1 MLKQLII
8 SNYALIDSADIRFEE
23 GFSVITGETGAGKSI
38 MLGALGLILGQRN
51 DTSAMRDKEQK
62 CVVEAHFNIEGYGL
76 ESLFSAEDVDFD
88 KETVIRREVLPNG
101 KSRAFVNDT
110 PANLNFLKELTQRLI
125 DIHSQHQN
133 LLLGDYS
140 YQLMVVDTVAKNT
153 HIRDSYRKEFLKLR
167 QLQKERSRL
176 VEMHEKQKADRD
188 YWEFQ
193 AVQLRNA
200 GLKAEEQTELEKE
213 LEQLTHVEEIK
224 AALVS
229 ANHLL
234 VESEFSVLDGLHQI
248 QNEIR
253 RIVKYLPDAEELAT
267 RLDSVYIEMKDVA
280 SEIVDKTS
288 GIEFDPQRIRLVQD
302 RLDTIY
308 SLQQKHHVDSVEA
321 LLELLADF
329 DNKLQNLDS
338 FEEQLE
344 NLNGAIENQNA
355 TVENLALQ
363 LTESRKAVFNH
374 IETAVE
380 SQLHELGMPHAKF
393 KVSLEKAETL
403 RDDGADEI
411 QFLFTANKNSQLADI
426 PKVASGGEL
435 SRVMLCIKSLLSSA
449 KGLPTIIFDEI
460 DTGVSGEIA
469 DKMGRIMQQ
478 MGSNIQVV
486 SITHLPQIAGKGA
499 HHYKVFKSDAGNQTV
514 SEIKKLT
521 YEERVIEIAGMLS
534 GAQLT
539 DAAVTNARDLM
550 GLSAQD

>member
-8 SNYALIDSADIRFEE
+8 SNYALIDSANIRFEE

-51 DTSAMRDKEQK
+51 DTLAMRDKEQK

-88 KETVIRREVLPNG
+88 KDTVIRREVLPNG

-110 PANLNFLKELTQRLI
+110 PANLNFLKELTQKLI

-140 YQLMVVDTVAKNT
+140 YQLMVVDTVAKNALL
-153 HIRDSYRKEFLKLR
+153 RDSYRKEFITLR
-167 QLQKERSRL
+167 QLQKERNRL
-176 VEMHEKQKADRD
+176 VEMHEKQKSDRD

-193 AVQLRNA
+193 AAQLRNA
-200 GLKAEEQTELEKE
+200 GLKALEQTELEQE

-229 ANHLL
+229 ANHLM
-234 VESEFSVLDGLHQI
+234 VESEFPVLDGIHQI

-253 RIVKYLPDAEELAT
+253 RIVKYLPNVEELVT

-280 SEIVDKTS
+280 SEIADKTS

-344 NLNGAIENQNA
+344 SLNGVIERQTA
-355 TVENLALQ
+355 TVEDLAVQ
-363 LTESRKAVFNH
+363 LTGSRKAMFAQ

-380 SQLHELGMPHAKF
+380 SQLHELGMPHARF
-393 KVSLEKAETL
+393 KVHLEKAETL

-435 SRVMLCIKSLLSSA
+435 SRVMLCIKSLISSA

-486 SITHLPQIAGKGA
+486 SITHLPQIAGKGS

-539 DAAVTNARDLM
+539 DAAVINARDLM
-550 GLSAQD
+550 GLSTQD

>member
-8 SNYALIDSADIRFEE
+8 SNYALIDSAEIGFED
-23 GFSVITGETGAGKSI
+23 GLSVITGETGAGKSI

-51 DTSAMRDKEQK
+51 DTLTMRDKEQK

-76 ESLFSAEDVDFD
+76 EALFAEEDVDFD

-140 YQLMVVDTVAKNT
+140 YQLMVVDTVAKNN
-153 HIRDSYRKEFLKLR
+153 HLKESYKIEFLSLK

-176 VEMHEKQKADRD
+176 VEMHEKQQGDRD

-193 AVQLRNA
+193 SQQLRQA
-200 GLKAEEQTELEKE
+200 ELKLGEQIELEQE

-224 AALVS
+224 SALALS
-229 ANHLL
+229 NQLL
-234 VESEFSVLDGLHQI
+234 FENEFPVLDGLHQI

-253 RIVKYLPDAEELAT
+253 KICKYLPGGEELLA
-267 RLDSVYIEMKDVA
+267 RIDSVYIEMKDVA
-280 SEIVDKTS
+280 GEISEKTA
-288 GIEFDPQRIRLVQD
+288 GIEFDPNRIRWVQD
-302 RLDTIY
+302 RLDLIY
-308 SLQQKHHVDSVEA
+308 SLQHKHQISSVEA
-321 LLELLADF
+321 LIDLCADF
-329 DNKLQNLDS
+329 ENKLQTLDS
-338 FEEQLE
+338 FDEELLQLDE
-344 NLNGAIENQNA
+344 TIANQELQVKKLAGQLSDKRQAVFPQIEEAIE
-355 TVENLALQ
+355 
-363 LTESRKAVFNH
+363 
-374 IETAVE
+374 I
-380 SQLHELGMPHAKF
+380 QLHELGMPYAQF
-393 KVSLEKAETL
+393 KVSRTEAEKFRE
-403 RDDGADEI
+403 DGSDEI
-411 QFLFTANKNSQLADI
+411 QFLFTANKNGALADI

-435 SRVMLCIKSLLSSA
+435 SRVMLCIKALLSSA

-478 MGSNIQVV
+478 ISRNIQVI
-486 SITHLPQIAGKGA
+486 SITHLPQIAGKGS
-499 HHYKVFKSDAGNQTV
+499 HHYKVYKSDAGHQTV

-521 YEERVIEIAGMLS
+521 YEERIIEIAGMLS
-534 GAQLT
+534 GAELSE
-539 DAAVTNARDLM
+539 AAVINARDLM
-550 GLSAQD
+550 NS

>member
-8 SNYALIDSADIRFEE
+8 SNYALIDSADIGFEE

-76 ESLFSAEDVDFD
+76 EYLFSAEDMDFD

-140 YQLMVVDTVAKNT
+140 YQLMVVDTVAKNI
-153 HIRDSYRKEFLKLR
+153 HLRDSYRKEFLKLR

-234 VESEFSVLDGLHQI
+234 VESEFPVLDGLHQI

-253 RIVKYLPDAEELAT
+253 RIVKYLPDAEELVT

-280 SEIVDKTS
+280 SEIANKTN
-288 GIEFDPQRIRLVQD
+288 GIEFDPQRIRMVQD

-321 LLELLADF
+321 LLEILADF

-344 NLNGAIENQNA
+344 NLNREIEKQTA
-355 TVENLALQ
+355 TVGKLALQ

-374 IETAVE
+374 IETTVE
-380 SQLHELGMPHAKF
+380 SQLHELGMPHARF
-393 KVSLEKAETL
+393 KVHLEKAETL

-499 HHYKVFKSDAGNQTV
+499 HHYRVFKSDAGNQTV

>member
-76 ESLFSAEDVDFD
+76 EPLFSAEDVDFD
-88 KETVIRREVLPNG
+88 KDTVIRREVLPNG

-110 PANLNFLKELTQRLI
+110 PVNLNFLKELTQRLI

-153 HIRDSYRKEFLKLR
+153 HLRDSYRKEFITLR
-167 QLQKERSRL
+167 QLQKERNRL

-193 AVQLRNA
+193 AAQLRNA
-200 GLKAEEQTELEKE
+200 GLKALEQTELEQE

-229 ANHLL
+229 ANQLL
-234 VESEFSVLDGLHQI
+234 VESEFPVLDGLHQI
-248 QNEIR
+248 QNEIK
-253 RIVKYLPDAEELAT
+253 RIVKYLPDAEELVT

-280 SEIVDKTS
+280 SEIADKTS
-288 GIEFDPQRIRLVQD
+288 SIEFDPQRIRLVQD

-321 LLELLADF
+321 LLELLTDF

-344 NLNGAIENQNA
+344 NLNGAIEKQIF
-355 TVENLALQ
+355 TVEHLALQ
-363 LTESRKAVFNH
+363 LTQSRKAVFTQ

-380 SQLHELGMPHAKF
+380 SQLHELGMPHARF

-435 SRVMLCIKSLLSSA
+435 SRVMLCIKALLSSA

-486 SITHLPQIAGKGA
+486 SITHLPQIAGKGV

-521 YEERVIEIAGMLS
+521 YDERVVEIAGMLS

-539 DAAVTNARDLM
+539 DAALINARDLM
-550 GLSAQD
+550 GLSDQD